1 MPGVTKEQIEA
12 AKQISAIQFLRRY
25 RPGQLEKD
33 AARGEL
39 HLKDHDSFKICE
51 ATSLWHWKSRDV
63 GGRSALDYLIK
74 VEGLGFVEAVR
85 QLCDELPVCLP
96 PPQPVE
102 RKVFALPEPAP
113 NNRRVFAYLLKRGID
128 RKVIEACV
136 RAGLL
141 YESAQYH
148 NAVFVGKDEKNV
160 PRYAFLRGTYTQG
173 KPFKAEVSGSD
184 KRYSFCLPPRG
195 ETSRVAVYEAAIET
209 LAHLTLEGTT
219 DKYRLSL
226 GGIYAPAESTQPRP
240 FKPPAALE
248 SFLSRHPEVTE
259 IEICTNNDFAGRWA
273 AVHIERAYQGRYRM
287 VKNLPRRE
295 GCDYGD
301 LAKENYERRAARS
314 LSDGSR

>member
-1 MPGVTKEQIEA
+1 M
-12 AKQISAIQFLRRY
+12 
-25 RPGQLEKD
+25 
-33 AARGEL
+33 
-39 HLKDHDSFKICE
+39 
-51 ATSLWHWKSRDV
+51 
-63 GGRSALDYLIK
+63 
-74 VEGLGFVEAVR
+74 
-85 QLCDELPVCLP
+85 
-96 PPQPVE
+96 
-102 RKVFALPEPAP
+102 
-113 NNRRVFAYLLKRGID
+113 
-128 RKVIEACV
+128 

-173 KPFKAEVSGSD
+173 KPFKAEVSGSN

-226 GGIYAPAESTQPRP
+226 GGIYAPAESAQSRP

-259 IEICTNNDFAGRWA
+259 IEICTNNDAPGRWA
-273 AVHIERAYQGRYRM
+273 GEHMAKHYQGKYQ
-287 VKNLPRRE
+287 VTVNLPSRK
-295 GCDYGD
+295 GMDFAD
-301 LAKENYERRAARS
+301 LTEHQAALKRAVTR
-314 LSDGSR
+314 

>member
-33 AARGEL
+33 AARGEF

-74 VEGLGFVEAVR
+74 VEGLGFVEAVQ

-102 RKVFALPEPAP
+102 RKPFALPEPAP

-141 YESAQYH
+141 YESAGHH

-195 ETSRVAVYEAAIET
+195 EASRVAVYEAAIET

-226 GGIYAPAESTQPRP
+226 GGIYAPAESARP
-240 FKPPAALE
+240 WHFKPPAALE
-248 SFLSRHPEVTE
+248 SFLSRYPEVTE
-259 IEICTNNDFAGRWA
+259 IEICTNNDAPGRLA
-273 AVHIERAYQGRYRM
+273 AEGIRNHYKDKYQ
-287 VKNLPRRE
+287 VTVNLPARE
-295 GCDYGD
+295 GLDFAD
-301 LAKENYERRAARS
+301 LAKHRAALKRAV
-314 LSDGSR
+314 LER